1 MYFISPFDLWV
12 LSVQK
17 IEFFCIPQSYL
28 TVVEYS
34 TSFARQKPQ
43 IIVCWIDYRFVFS
56 PRLLLC
62 FLFTSYC
69 ICMRFLVVMKIVINL
84 HLKMNCDHVSLLLGF
99 VTTIF
104 YFWVL
109 YFFLF
114 VCSRSTKDEIFCCS
128 SCLVRF
134 KFFAQIYYI
143 ILQLLL
149 LIYSSS
155 LTFLYIDN
163 TFAIFFFF
171 VLDCS

>member
-1 MYFISPFDLWV
+1 
-12 LSVQK
+12 
-17 IEFFCIPQSYL
+17 
-28 TVVEYS
+28 
-34 TSFARQKPQ
+34 
-43 IIVCWIDYRFVFS
+43 
-56 PRLLLC
+56 
-62 FLFTSYC
+62 
-69 ICMRFLVVMKIVINL
+69 
-84 HLKMNCDHVSLLLGF
+84 MNCDHVSLLLGF

-155 LTFLYIDN
+155 LTFLYTDN
-163 TFAIFFFF
+163 TFAIFLCVGLQLNFSETDAIHRYQMNVVGLSLCCLNGTIWKNMDLCVAFATYSYLFCVPCLSSFLYVFFY
-171 VLDCS
+171 VLLAKNNVYCYN

>member
-1 MYFISPFDLWV
+1 MYFISPFDFWV

-34 TSFARQKPQ
+34 TSFAIQKQQ
-43 IIVCWIDYRFVFS
+43 IIVCWIDYRFVFP
-56 PRLLLC
+56 PRLLLR
-62 FLFTSYC
+62 FLFTSFC

-109 YFFLF
+109 YFFYLF
-114 VCSRSTKDEIFCCS
+114 VLAVLKM
-128 SCLVRF
+128 
-134 KFFAQIYYI
+134 KFFVVPPAWSDSNFLPRFI
-143 ILQLLL
+143 IL
-149 LIYSSS
+149 Y
-155 LTFLYIDN
+155 FNCYY
-163 TFAIFFFF
+163 
-171 VLDCS
+171 